1 MRVPTSFH
9 PCLSASLIAIVCLAA
24 AGCSQE
30 SQVDRN
36 TPEYLFSEVKKAV
49 ADGRYEKALDSSGA
63 LQTRFPKSE
72 QAAKAR
78 LLNIVLLAG
87 QSDGFRNI
95 ADAYLAGMEADPQ
108 QYGKLRSM
116 AFNYHRKRKSVAL
129 ILYQACDRFLKR
141 HSPESTY
148 ALESSWPVDDSEQG
162 PDQLQEVRSGT
173 MLDSEQQEE
182 VEVVELPKGIAR
194 TLARFLDS
202 GEDLAQARATLD
214 EGSVE
219 LVPSRALLTVAQC
232 ILDNQKLFGREGLS
246 EVKNYSIF
254 LHQADKALN
263 LTIASLQEHPDEAI
277 QASADQLKA
286 EIDVL
291 YGRKTDDKS

>member
-9 PCLSASLIAIVCLAA
+9 PCLGASLIAIVCLAA

-95 ADAYLAGMEADPQ
+95 ADAYLAGMEADAQ

-129 ILYQACDRFLKR
+129 ILYQACDRFLER

-162 PDQLQEVRSGT
+162 PDQLEEVRSGT

-263 LTIASLQEHPDEAI
+263 LTLASLQEHPDEAI

-286 EIDVL
+286 EIDAL

>member
-9 PCLSASLIAIVCLAA
+9 PCLGASLIAIVCLAA

-49 ADGRYEKALDSSGA
+49 ADGRYEKALDSSGT

-95 ADAYLAGMEADPQ
+95 ADAYLAGMEADPE

-129 ILYQACDRFLKR
+129 ILYQACDRFLER

-162 PDQLQEVRSGT
+162 PDQLEEVRSGT

-263 LTIASLQEHPDEAI
+263 LTLASLQEHPDEAI
-277 QASADQLKA
+277 QTSADQLKA
-286 EIDVL
+286 EIDAL